1 MRDKRDREGVSG
13 TELVKGLF
21 GIGWLTNIKKTNR
34 HGGGGILCISRYLQ
48 AHQLIWESAKLRPGG
63 QSLNVRQTK

>member
-21 GIGWLTNIKKTNR
+21 GTGRLANIKKKKLIDMVVEVFYAYLDIYR
-34 HGGGGILCISRYLQ
+34 PISSYGNQ
-48 AHQLIWESAKLRPGG
+48 
-63 QSLNVRQTK
+63 QS

>member
-21 GIGWLTNIKKTNR
+21 GMGRLTNIKKTNR

-48 AHQLIWESAKLRPGG
+48 AHQLIW
-63 QSLNVRQTK
+63 